1 MSPFNFFENRPPPSG
16 PLFHSGPRG
25 THTSRTIMSSDL
37 LSVLD
42 SATSNASNIGHDII
56 EGNLLGK
63 PTASGRQI
71 AFQRLKELYGLDP
84 SNQLFRVLQ
93 KLHRVDRDA
102 VAQLALLAALARDP
116 LLRATAKPVLGL
128 APGSELMRDTV
139 RNALTNEVG
148 DRLNPAV
155 LDKVVRNAASSWT
168 QSGHL
173 EGRTFKRRRRIA
185 AKVVSAAFALWL
197 ARQAGLAGADL
208 FENGWMTA
216 LDLDAKAARGMAER
230 ARAARLIS
238 LQQIGGDLIEID
250 VSNLDPAT
258 AIVPQSA

>member
-1 MSPFNFFENRPPPSG
+1 MA
-16 PLFHSGPRG
+16 
-25 THTSRTIMSSDL
+25 SDL
-37 LSVLD
+37 LNVLD
-42 SATSNASNIGHDII
+42 SATPNVATIGHKII
-56 EGNLLGK
+56 EDNLLGK

-84 SNQLFRVLQ
+84 GNQLFRVLV
-93 KLHRVDRDA
+93 KLYRMDREA
-102 VAQLALLAALARDP
+102 ALQLALLAALARDP

-128 APGSELMRDTV
+128 TPGSELMRDTV
-139 RNALTNEVG
+139 RNALTSEVG
-148 DRLNPAV
+148 ARLNPAV

-197 ARQAGLAGADL
+197 ARQAGFAGADL

-216 LDLDAKAARGMAER
+216 LDLDAKAARAMADR
-230 ARAARLIS
+230 ARAARLIG
-238 LQQIGGDLIEID
+238 LQQIGDLIEID
-250 VSNLDPAT
+250 VSNLDPAIAT
-258 AIVPQSA
+258 MSQSA

>member
-1 MSPFNFFENRPPPSG
+1 MGYLEGYTSPAHLPANHCLLLIPSVHSARDQRMPPFSFFENRPPPNG

-25 THTSRTIMSSDL
+25 THTSRTIMSGDL
-37 LSVLD
+37 LNVLD
-42 SATSNASNIGHDII
+42 SVTPDTTNIGHAIVD
-56 EGNLLGK
+56 GNLLGK

-84 SNQLFRVLQ
+84 TNQLFRVLL
-93 KLHRVDRDA
+93 KLYRMDRDA

-128 APGSELMRDTV
+128 AAGSELMRDTV

-173 EGRTFKRRRRIA
+173 EGRTWRR
-185 AKVVSAAFALWL
+185 
-197 ARQAGLAGADL
+197 
-208 FENGWMTA
+208 
-216 LDLDAKAARGMAER
+216 
-230 ARAARLIS
+230 
-238 LQQIGGDLIEID
+238 
-250 VSNLDPAT
+250 
-258 AIVPQSA
+258 